1 MRAITTSYRYY
12 KIASLALIVATGLVA
27 MVLFVL
33 PARAATKVSTSE
45 RIITVHDSGSE
56 KGFATKESTL
66 RQAFKQVGITINS
79 NDITEPGLD
88 EPLVASSYEVNI
100 YRARTVAI
108 KDGATTKRV
117 ITAYRTAKQITEQ
130 IGLKLSESDTATLS
144 LSKDIVQD
152 GAAEVLTID
161 WATPVN
167 LTFYGK
173 TISTST
179 RAKTV
184 KQLLSE
190 KRIIP
195 TAEDTVVPA
204 EGTPVTRGMSV
215 QIWRNGK
222 QTVTVDE
229 DVAFTTRKVND
240 ANRDMGYKEVQTA
253 GVVGKKS
260 VTYEIVMQNGVE
272 VSRTAINSV
281 VTTEPVEQVEVVGV
295 KGKYTTPSENEQ
307 ITWNFLISKGL
318 TREQT
323 AGIMGNL
330 MQEHKFNTTGDGLA
344 QWTGGRQLNLRLL
357 YPETYMTIQ
366 SQLDFMWFELT
377 GGYSRALNA
386 VRASTTVEGAVQAF
400 QNLYEGCGDCRE
412 SLRLQYAYNILAS
425 H

>member
-117 ITAYRTAKQITEQ
+117 ITAYRTAKQIAEQ
-130 IGLKLSESDTATLS
+130 IGLKLSESDTATLG

-161 WATPVN
+161 WATPVS

-173 TISTST
+173 TITTST

-184 KQLLSE
+184 GQLLSE
-190 KRIIP
+190 KRITP
-195 TAEDTVVPA
+195 TSQDTVMPA
-204 EGTPVTRGMSV
+204 ASTPVTSGMLV

-240 ANRDMGYKEVQTA
+240 ANRDIGYKEVQTA
-253 GVVGKKS
+253 GVVGRKS
-260 VTYEIVMQNGVE
+260 VTYEIVMQNGIE

-281 VTTEPVEQVEVVGV
+281 VTTEPVEQVEVVGARISLPV
-295 KGKYTTPSENEQ
+295 GSHTDWMAAAGIAEEDYGYVDF
-307 ITWNFLISKGL
+307 IISKESGWSPTSRNASSGAYGL
-318 TREQT
+318 CQALPATKMIS
-323 AGIMGNL
+323 AGL
-330 MQEHKFNTTGDGLA
+330 D
-344 QWTGGRQLNLRLL
+344 
-357 YPETYMTIQ
+357 YMTNPIT
-366 SQLDFMWFELT
+366 QLKWCNSYAQTCVSYRMYCGW
-377 GGYSRALNA
+377 
-386 VRASTTVEGAVQAF
+386 EGAYKF
-400 QNLYEGCGDCRE
+400 WLSKHYW
-412 SLRLQYAYNILAS
+412 
-425 H
+425 